1 MSMEIEQAQ
10 QLYKLA
16 IETQQPLDAENC
28 LQAGDILLKL
38 QSPLAAITL
47 YRKAIEQVPQS
58 ASAHFKLGEAKLQLA
73 QTQAAIDAYQQAIQ
87 LNPKA
92 FIFHV
97 GLGRAL
103 CQQQQWDAAIYAYH
117 RAIQLNPN
125 FPWAYHH
132 LADILKQQQRY
143 TEAIEAYRQELH
155 LNPQFY
161 WSYLHLG
168 DLLLKTEQP
177 SEAIAIYQKAV
188 ELNPHQPEAQQRLKE
203 AHLSQQQ
210 RGDYL
215 LQQHQW
221 LAAVAAYQD
230 AIQNNPQHSWYYY
243 GLGYAQLKQK
253 QWQTAMTAFE
263 TAIELNPDCGWSYC
277 HLGYCQFQL
286 GQYQTAIATYKKAI
300 ETHPDIPAAHLGL
313 ADILVRQNQY
323 HPAITAYLRAID
335 LQPDWLTPYIK
346 LRHLETFHS
355 VHHTPEEYQEITNH
369 YRQIIQAHPQQTEAY
384 INLGNLLTKQGL
396 KSEAMICYQKG
407 VYQNT
412 LKVRP
417 ELLKYHQIQQTA
429 EGPQFLIVG
438 VMKGGTTS
446 LYEYLI
452 QHPQIIP
459 SLQKEID
466 FFNYQFNFGLD
477 WYTSHFPPLPKYPKF
492 ITGEASPTYLLD
504 LKTAQRVFEYFP
516 KVKLLIILRNPVDRA
531 ISQYY
536 DHFHWLG
543 REKRTLQDAI
553 NSEIEVLNSLD
564 DPTEIEINSSFWQ
577 TQKGHLWRGLYVYFI
592 EKWMQIFPAEQF
604 LILQSE
610 DLYTHPQETLQ
621 QAFEFLGVSP
631 YKLQHYQQYT
641 AGSYAQVPQA
651 IREQLSAFFKPHNQR
666 LEAFL
671 NRKFNW
677 N

>member
-1 MSMEIEQAQ
+1 MEIEQAQ

-16 IETQQPLDAENC
+16 IETQQPLDAHTC
-28 LQAGDILLKL
+28 LQAGDCLFK
-38 QSPLAAITL
+38 QNHPSGAITL
-47 YRKAIEQVPQS
+47 YKQALEQLPQS
-58 ASAHFKLGEAKLQLA
+58 ASVHFKLGEAFLEIGE
-73 QTQAAIDAYQQAIQ
+73 TEAAVKAYQQAIQ
-87 LNPKA
+87 LNPEA

-97 GLGRAL
+97 SLGQAFT
-103 CQQQQWDAAIYAYH
+103 QQQQWNAAIAAYQT
-117 RAIQLNPN
+117 AIQLNPK

-132 LADILKQQQRY
+132 LAGILKQQQRY
-143 TEAIEAYRQELH
+143 TEAIAAYRQELH

-168 DLLLKTEQP
+168 DLLLKTHQP
-177 SEAIAIYQKAV
+177 TEAIAIYKKAIT
-188 ELNPHQPEAQQRLKE
+188 LNPHQPEGQQRLKE
-203 AHLSQQQ
+203 AYLSQQQ

-221 LAAVAAYQD
+221 SAAEAAYQE
-230 AIQNNPQHSWYYY
+230 AIQHNPQHSWYYY
-243 GLGYAQLKQK
+243 GLGYALLKQK
-253 QWQTAMTAFE
+253 RWEAAITAFNK
-263 TAIELNPDCGWSYC
+263 AIELNPNCGWSYC
-277 HLGYCQFQL
+277 HLGNCQFKL
-286 GQYQTAIATYKKAI
+286 SQYPLAIAAYQQAI
-300 ETHPDIPAAHLGL
+300 ETNPDIPAAHLGL
-313 ADILVRQNQY
+313 GDILVRQNQY
-323 HPAITAYLRAID
+323 HAAISAYLSAID
-335 LQPDWLTPYIK
+335 LQPNWLTPYIK
-346 LRHLETFHS
+346 LRHLEIFHG
-355 VHHTPEEYQEITNH
+355 VHHTPEQYQHIADH
-369 YRQIIQAHPQQTEAY
+369 YRQIIQAYPQQTEAY

-396 KSEAMICYQKG
+396 KSEAITCYQQG

-412 LKVRP
+412 FSLCP
-417 ELLKYHQIQQTA
+417 ELLKSHGREKTHT
-429 EGPQFLIVG
+429 GPQFLIIG

-466 FFNYQFNFGLD
+466 FFNYQFNLGLD
-477 WYTSHFPPLPKYPKF
+477 WYTAHFPPVPQSGQYL
-492 ITGEASPTYLLD
+492 TGEASPTYLLD
-504 LKTAQRVFEYFP
+504 LKTAQRVFDHFP
-516 KVKLLIILRNPVDRA
+516 QIKLLIILRNPVDRA

-543 REKRTLQDAI
+543 REKRSLQEAI
-553 NSEIEVLNSLD
+553 HSEIEVLNALD
-564 DPTEIEINSSFWQ
+564 NPNKIEINSPFWK

-610 DLYTHPQETLQ
+610 DLYAHPQKTMQ
-621 QAFEFLGVSP
+621 QVFQFLEISP
-631 YKLQHYQQYT
+631 YQLPHYKRYT
-641 AGSYAQVPQA
+641 AGSYSQVPQD
-651 IREQLSAFFKPHNQR
+651 IREQLSTFFKPHNQR